1 MWLPVARA
9 GMRGAGATPCR
20 VRRACSSSE
29 ARWGGAVCSYGEC
42 HCGLAALSR
51 VMINAGRRMR
61 EHGEV
66 PWPEPVLWPVD
77 EGLLA
82 L

>member
-1 MWLPVARA
+1 M
-9 GMRGAGATPCR
+9 
-20 VRRACSSSE
+20 
-29 ARWGGAVCSYGEC
+29 CSYGEC